1 MSAAN
6 DPLAEPVP
14 PDSAVLTS
22 TSSPRCSASTAR
34 PSTTPFF
41 AEKYRG
47 SPRRDHVRILRA
59 AVIDWLSSGQGRVS
73 HSKREA
79 PGIEDGAGAG
89 PNVIVH

>member
-47 SPRRDHVRILRA
+47 SPRRDHVPHFAGGGDRLAFVRSRSRFA
-59 AVIDWLSSGQGRVS
+59 LEEG
-73 HSKREA
+73 
-79 PGIEDGAGAG
+79 GAG
-89 PNVIVH
+89 N